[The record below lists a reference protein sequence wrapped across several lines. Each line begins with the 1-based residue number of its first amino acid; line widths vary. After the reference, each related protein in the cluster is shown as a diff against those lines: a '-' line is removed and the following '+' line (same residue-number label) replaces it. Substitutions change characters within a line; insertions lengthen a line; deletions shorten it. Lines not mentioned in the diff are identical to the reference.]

1 MLYVPSTCCTDNIST
16 IAEFVPNA
24 SEIFLS
30 QTLLQPW
37 FCLRAHPR
45 QQVMVEHKHVLLH
58 IPIRKSHMV
67 SCLVILGAK
76 SVVPSLWVPCV
87 QSIVEG
93 MFHLETD
100 ELGLC
105 QSGGAP
111 SCWEMKS
118 SESSFSCGN
127 SQSCSTLRYQF
138 PLRVYINYQL
148 DALTII
154 YS

>member
-1 MLYVPSTCCTDNIST
+1 MFRASSAHLQKDTVVYKQHMVPSLSMR
-16 IAEFVPNA
+16 VPGG
-24 SEIFLS
+24 L
-30 QTLLQPW
+30 
-37 FCLRAHPR
+37 FCLWAHPSQR
-45 QQVMVEHKHVLLH
+45 VMVEHKHVLLH